1 MIVKL
6 FIEHGHVPAD
16 KNLRI
21 AYNKKL
27 RNAELKQ
34 FVINILNYN
43 QKENYDFTNFLMTFF
58 CEKKL
63 NKLSGQQTGVNIDV
77 RLKRAEERQK
87 QRGDNAIAPKCS
99 NVQNVQWTIFPHAGA
114 RTLLYKGNTLYG
126 AANTD
131 NTNIDYDDEAFE
143 NILDDGK

>member
-1 MIVKL
+1 MVVKL

-34 FVINILNYN
+34 FVINNLNYN
-43 QKENYDFTNFLMTFF
+43 QKENYDFTKFLMTFF

-63 NKLSGQQTGVNIDV
+63 NKLSGQQTGVNIEV

-99 NVQNVQWTIFPHAGA
+99 NVQNVQCTIFQHAGA
-114 RTLLYKGNTLYG
+114 RTLLYKGNTLY
-126 AANTD
+126 AYICN
-131 NTNIDYDDEAFE
+131 Y
-143 NILDDGK
+143 KQR

>member
-1 MIVKL
+1 MVVKL

-58 CEKKL
+58 CEKKTK
-63 NKLSGQQTGVNIDV
+63 NINDQQKEVTT
-77 RLKRAEERQK
+77 E
-87 QRGDNAIAPKCS
+87 
-99 NVQNVQWTIFPHAGA
+99 
-114 RTLLYKGNTLYG
+114 
-126 AANTD
+126 
-131 NTNIDYDDEAFE
+131 
-143 NILDDGK
+143 